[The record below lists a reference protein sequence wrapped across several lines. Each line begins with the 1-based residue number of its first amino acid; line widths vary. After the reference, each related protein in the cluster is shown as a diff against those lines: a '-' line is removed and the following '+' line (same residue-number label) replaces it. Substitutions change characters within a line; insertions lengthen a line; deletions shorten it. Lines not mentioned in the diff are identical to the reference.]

1 MVEEYVTLNEA
12 AELENIKYN
21 TMVQKL
27 KRYPEKFNIT
37 KEQREGGGR
46 ELTMVAVSSLSKKAR
61 TAWKERQR
69 LKEVEKTQTQDT
81 SEMVGTPWY
90 VDEDI
95 DWFIEKHNDE
105 WYKAMEIGNI
115 VREFMEYDE
124 KGRTEYAE
132 TFAQERLGKGKRT
145 LYRYVK
151 SYLEAEAWADK
162 LHKKDGGNYEFFKVL
177 CLCRKP
183 KEAGT
188 FPSFTPEVRQAI
200 KNIWF
205 NRQFAQNQGTK
216 EMLYDKLTAIKDAN
230 EWDRIPSYKSVVR
243 YINYLMEDEHMRNAW
258 YLASRGE
265 REYRNKIMVKGER
278 NTKDLKVMQVVMGDE
293 HTFDCWVAYTL
304 PNGRVTAVKPH
315 LAAWVDIKSRMILGD
330 VMCKDAN
337 SDILKQSLLKLL
349 YHDAGSVP
357 QYIYIDNGKDYTSKG
372 MTGYNRN
379 DRQRLEFDD
388 TAKGFYKSIGIE
400 DYHRSLPYYAWT
412 KAQIERFFETVCN
425 QFTKWFTSYTGTLT
439 GSKTFAKV
447 DKDIKGML
455 ERGELFTMEEFYEK
469 WTEWLHTVYMVK
481 LHSGLKKQG
490 EEFTTPKSCFEN
502 AEKYEKALPPKSYA
516 TLLMMKSERCFV
528 RNTGIRLGGLSYR
541 SDDLCA
547 YINGYVDVKYDPHD
561 MKTIYVFENGKQ
573 VCEAYAQEL
582 LVFASEHGVEQ
593 KALKEHLSRQ
603 KKQLKNDRKIVE
615 EANVPFTEI
624 NDQYVGFNEVT
635 GGIDLMIGKKPEKKA
650 GKVISLPNDNTYR
663 NGFRAVKNEEPEEEN
678 EYINKKAE
686 EALKAL
692 RAL

>member
-1 MVEEYVTLNEA
+1 
-12 AELENIKYN
+12 
-21 TMVQKL
+21 
-27 KRYPEKFNIT
+27 
-37 KEQREGGGR
+37 
-46 ELTMVAVSSLSKKAR
+46 
-61 TAWKERQR
+61 
-69 LKEVEKTQTQDT
+69 
-81 SEMVGTPWY
+81 
-90 VDEDI
+90 
-95 DWFIEKHNDE
+95 
-105 WYKAMEIGNI
+105 
-115 VREFMEYDE
+115 
-124 KGRTEYAE
+124 
-132 TFAQERLGKGKRT
+132 
-145 LYRYVK
+145 
-151 SYLEAEAWADK
+151 
-162 LHKKDGGNYEFFKVL
+162 
-177 CLCRKP
+177 
-183 KEAGT
+183 
-188 FPSFTPEVRQAI
+188 
-200 KNIWF
+200 
-205 NRQFAQNQGTK
+205 
-216 EMLYDKLTAIKDAN
+216 
-230 EWDRIPSYKSVVR
+230 
-243 YINYLMEDEHMRNAW
+243 
-258 YLASRGE
+258 
-265 REYRNKIMVKGER
+265 
-278 NTKDLKVMQVVMGDE
+278 
-293 HTFDCWVAYTL
+293 
-304 PNGRVTAVKPH
+304 
-315 LAAWVDIKSRMILGD
+315 
-330 VMCKDAN
+330 MCKDAN